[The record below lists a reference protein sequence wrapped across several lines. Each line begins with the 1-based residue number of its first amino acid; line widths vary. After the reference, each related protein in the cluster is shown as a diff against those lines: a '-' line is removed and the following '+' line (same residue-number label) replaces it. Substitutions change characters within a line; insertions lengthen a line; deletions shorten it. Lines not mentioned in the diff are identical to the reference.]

1 MRDQGINQ
9 TAAIV
14 DRELTLPI
22 NASIAD
28 SGKGTAPWLL
38 PYVLEPVLEQLLQT
52 VEMKINPYQAFAP
65 IPAKVSINLNVD
77 RWTEVETT
85 WSSPITQ
92 RFSVISS
99 PVTRQIVIGGGVL
112 SVVSSS
118 TTQNVSIGTQ
128 ISHTSELL
136 SSTSREAAFMRQ
148 ATQTFE
154 LDGFAPGEQLRLVF
168 DGINVEPVS
177 L

>member
-1 MRDQGINQ
+1 
-9 TAAIV
+9 
-14 DRELTLPI
+14 
-22 NASIAD
+22 
-28 SGKGTAPWLL
+28 
-38 PYVLEPVLEQLLQT
+38 VL
-52 VEMKINPYQAFAP
+52 
-65 IPAKVSINLNVD
+65 
-77 RWTEVETT
+77 
-85 WSSPITQ
+85 
-92 RFSVISS
+92 SS
-99 PVTRQIVIGGGVL
+99 PVTRQVVVGGGVL
-112 SVVSSS
+112 SRVTSS

-128 ISHTSELL
+128 MSQTNELL